1 MPYPPSVDPG
11 INPMVV
17 NVKDYGAVGN
27 GVNDDTAAIQAAINA
42 AASGS
47 GGGGVVF
54 VPSGSYIISSPLNMS
69 TNNMR
74 LQGSQESTLY
84 IGASFSGSQLI
95 NITGQTCSV
104 CDMNIRGVSTTY
116 TSNPAA
122 QGIQI
127 TSSRGC
133 LIRDVV
139 FSYINGYGV
148 QSTSGASIS
157 NDNTN
162 IDNVH
167 IYSSKAGFHI
177 LGNAGSGND
186 QVSYISN
193 CNCDFIQN
201 GDCYFFEDAFDF
213 VCTNI
218 YGNCTAGSGNSIHI
232 KGNCIALYFE
242 NMDLGPYPGPSTG
255 SIILVESGP
264 NGTPSKIGFCNG
276 IVEGG
281 TNNIQITAGQLIS
294 IANLDIFNAGTIGIN
309 ISGSSDAIVISGCK
323 FSVNGSTGSSGKY
336 DFQSSSSGKVL
347 LQGNNFSTPNGT
359 GAGQINNVINA
370 TAGQVT
376 VQNNVF
382 EGTGFTTS
390 NIFNNFPYMI
400 HNNTGY
406 NPLGIITP
414 PAVPSSGVA
423 TTQKPF
429 DCMVYV
435 KGGTL
440 TAINV
445 SGVSTGISAAASSG
459 AVHSIFVP
467 AQATISI
474 TYSVAPT
481 WVWQAL

>member
-1 MPYPPSVDPG
+1 MSYIALVPA
-11 INPMVV
+11 IFF
-17 NVKDYGAVGN
+17 NVKQYGATGN
-27 GVNDDTAAIQAAINA
+27 GSTDDTAAVQAAITA
-42 AASGS
+42 AA
-47 GGGGVVF
+47 GGGVVF
-54 VPSGSYIISSPLNMS
+54 FPSGSYIINSPLNMS
-69 TNNMR
+69 NNNVR
-74 LQGSQESTLY
+74 LQGAQQSTLY

-104 CDMNIRGVSTTY
+104 VDLNIRGVSATY

-122 QGIQI
+122 DAIQI

-139 FSYINGYGV
+139 CSFINGYGI
-148 QSTSGASIS
+148 QSTSGVSIS

-162 IDNVH
+162 IDGVH
-167 IYSSKAGFHI
+167 VYNGKAGIHI
-177 LGNAGSGND
+177 LGNGASGND

-193 CNCDFIQN
+193 CNIDFMQN

-213 VCTNI
+213 VVTNI
-218 YGNCTAGSGNSIHI
+218 YGNCTAGSGSSIHI

-242 NMDLGPYPGPSTG
+242 NMDLGPYPGPTTG
-255 SIILVESGP
+255 AVVLVESGA

-276 IVEGG
+276 IIEGG
-281 TNNIQITAGQLIS
+281 TNNISITAGSLIS
-294 IANLDIFNAGTIGIN
+294 IANIDIFNAGTIGVN

-323 FSVNGSTGSSGKY
+323 FSLNGSTGSSGKY

-347 LQGNNFSTPNGT
+347 LQGNIFQTPNGT
-359 GAGQINNVINA
+359 GAGQINNVINT

-382 EGTGFTTS
+382 EGTSFTS
-390 NIFNNFPYMI
+390 ANIFNNFPYMI
-400 HNNTGY
+400 HNNPGY
-406 NPLGIITP
+406 NPVGIITP
-414 PAVPSSGVA
+414 PSVPASTVA

-429 DCMVYV
+429 DCMVYI

-440 TAINV
+440 TDVKV
-445 SGVSTGISAAASSG
+445 SGTTTGISAAASAG

-467 AQATISI
+467 AQATIAI